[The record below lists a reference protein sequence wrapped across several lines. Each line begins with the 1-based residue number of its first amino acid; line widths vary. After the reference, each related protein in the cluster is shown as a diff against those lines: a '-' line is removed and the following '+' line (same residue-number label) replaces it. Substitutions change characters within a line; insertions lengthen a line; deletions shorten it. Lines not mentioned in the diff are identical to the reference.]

1 MFTCPLLSKLFT
13 SQNQSAI
20 IEAEWTSKPSFS
32 NNTKGAVYIMLNA
45 EGIANN
51 EFLEYKGKPL
61 VRQGDD
67 IFYGD
72 LSGKHYV
79 YMMVMGDKKTSTG
92 EEVPGTIM
100 VQLLESATK
109 KPIKQKITNGLA
121 EAFEFAEAWLR

>member
-1 MFTCPLLSKLFT
+1 
-13 SQNQSAI
+13 
-20 IEAEWTSKPSFS
+20 
-32 NNTKGAVYIMLNA
+32 MLNA
-45 EGIANN
+45 EGVSNN

-72 LSGKHYV
+72 LSEKHYV
-79 YMMVMGDKKTSTG
+79 YMMIMSDKPTSKG
-92 EEVPGTIM
+92 ETVPGTVM

-109 KPIKQKITNGLA
+109 KPVKQKITNGLA